1 MEIMDSKDKAQ
12 ALRDHD
18 LIVTANVKL
27 DGLVK
32 DIQDIKQDLMGRM
45 SRIETR
51 LDAMDVYHAKIPL
64 EKYESLA
71 NWTENFRSNIK
82 LMMVFSGLLF
92 GVISAV
98 ITQFVMRW
106 LHI

>member
-1 MEIMDSKDKAQ
+1 MDSKDKAQ
-12 ALRDHD
+12 ALKDHD

-27 DGLVK
+27 DGLMV
-32 DIQDIKQDLMGRM
+32 DIKDIKQDLMGRM
-45 SRIETR
+45 TRIETR
-51 LDAMDVYHAKIPL
+51 LDAIDVYHARIPL
-64 EKYESLA
+64 EKYEALA
-71 NWTENFRSNIK
+71 TWAEGFRSNIK